1 MTKSTGSEA
10 FRSRRTCE
18 PLARELTA
26 PACPATQ
33 WALHRER
40 AVERRDAVAE
50 SAQTAALEQRR
61 LRRWRRRCT
70 CNGPQSR
77 STRKSERTERWGTL
91 FGLRQTCAYR
101 PPMTSIAV
109 IGSGTSARRSGR
121 RGGALNGRLVI
132 ARRATS
138 APSACIAR
146 TCTPGSPPRARLA
159 RAFNTLGFE
168 MFADPTVGAR
178 WRDRFWCE
186 PKDAGVEQLIAD
198 VGLRPVRVG
207 DIDAIDVDG
216 VGRLWPTRVI
226 RAGSQPCD
234 RRRSRRAR
242 VARRV
247 SRSRSRVSAAPDR
260 RRRQTAD
267 DLPNAY
273 RRDATSRPGPA
284 GRARRTR
291 R

>member
-146 TCTPGSPPRARLA
+146 TCTPGFAPARSTRTRVQHARLRDVRRPNGGGEVA
-159 RAFNTLGFE
+159 GPLLVRAQG
-168 MFADPTVGAR
+168 
-178 WRDRFWCE
+178 
-186 PKDAGVEQLIAD
+186 
-198 VGLRPVRVG
+198 
-207 DIDAIDVDG
+207 
-216 VGRLWPTRVI
+216 
-226 RAGSQPCD
+226 
-234 RRRSRRAR
+234 RRRRA
-242 VARRV
+242 A
-247 SRSRSRVSAAPDR
+247 DR
-260 RRRQTAD
+260 RRRLATGARRRH
-267 DLPNAY
+267 
-273 RRDATSRPGPA
+273 RRDRRRRRRPALADTRDPRGLAALRPAPFSARSRCAAREPVTVTRFCGARPPTAPDGRRPA
-284 GRARRTR
+284 
-291 R
+291 